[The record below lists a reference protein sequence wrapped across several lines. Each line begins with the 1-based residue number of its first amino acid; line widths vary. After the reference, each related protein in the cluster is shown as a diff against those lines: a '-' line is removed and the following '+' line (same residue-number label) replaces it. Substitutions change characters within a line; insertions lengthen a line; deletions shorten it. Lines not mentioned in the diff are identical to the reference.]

1 MSHSVHE
8 KRKEGDFEKQPTR
21 CGAGRV
27 LGVLP
32 KAAFGLHDSSP

>member
-8 KRKEGDFEKQPTR
+8 KRKEGDFEKQPTKYA
-21 CGAGRV
+21 AGQA

-32 KAAFGLHDSSP
+32 KAAFGLYDSGS